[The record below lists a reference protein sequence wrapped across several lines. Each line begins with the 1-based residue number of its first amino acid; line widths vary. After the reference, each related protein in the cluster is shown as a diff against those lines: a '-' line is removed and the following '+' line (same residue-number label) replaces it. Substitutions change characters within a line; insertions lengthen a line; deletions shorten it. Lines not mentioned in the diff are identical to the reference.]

1 MVTLDRQTPQK
12 MSGKTV
18 GEGEGKA
25 TLPPANI
32 LFEADMANMKYVDA
46 QVGLRPNVTQLEG
59 CKLHDLLKETIP
71 PALAETCQ
79 TSSN

>member
-1 MVTLDRQTPQK
+1 MYYTDKLMVTLDRQTPQK

-46 QVGLRPNVTQLEG
+46 QVGLRPNVT
-59 CKLHDLLKETIP
+59 P
-71 PALAETCQ
+71 
-79 TSSN
+79 

>member
-32 LFEADMANMKYVDA
+32 LFEADMANMANMKYVDA
-46 QVGLRPNVTQLEG
+46 QVGL
-59 CKLHDLLKETIP
+59 
-71 PALAETCQ
+71 
-79 TSSN
+79 